1 MNWLHQNVQNFKVY
15 LGSRGRGTK
24 GKSVLK
30 VWSLNMKCIYYF
42 IFQDK
47 VETEPGFSVGN
58 PATVHRNNQD
68 EDTTNSL
75 GEDDEDID
83 QYFNDLFPDRNRL
96 DTVEEGQYH

>member
-1 MNWLHQNVQNFKVY
+1 M
-15 LGSRGRGTK
+15 
-24 GKSVLK
+24 
-30 VWSLNMKCIYYF
+30 
-42 IFQDK
+42 
-47 VETEPGFSVGN
+47 ETEPGFSVGN

-96 DTVEEGQYH
+96 DTVEEG